1 MAARITINLKE
12 SEVELKNLIQDLRE
26 LQNGS
31 NPYYNRSESEIA
43 KMILRKAL
51 PEEHR
56 RWIKEG

>member
-1 MAARITINLKE
+1 MAGRITINLKE
-12 SEVELKNLIQDLRE
+12 SETELKKLIKDLRE

-43 KMILRKAL
+43 KMVLKKAL
-51 PEEHR
+51 PEEHE